1 MSIATVDVSSPDGA
15 STATFAPSAGMVCC
29 SLRHG
34 GEELLDLGR
43 GLDAYAQRGKTM
55 GIPLLYPWAN
65 RLAESNYEAA
75 GRRVVLPE
83 DPQQLAHD
91 PNGLPIHGLIPRLM
105 EWEAAVSGSTLT
117 ARLDWGSEQL
127 LALYPYRHEVEL
139 QAEVATG
146 ALTVAVFVRATG
158 RDSVPITFGFHP
170 YLRLPSSLRE
180 DTGVT
185 LPACERLLLDELSIP
200 TGARE
205 ALGPTTFELAQ
216 TSWDDG
222 LSVSESPARFTSR
235 APAPGRG
242 IALELL
248 DGYPYAQVY
257 APPGRDYICFE
268 PMTAPTNA
276 LRSGEGLS
284 VLRPGEEYRAA
295 FRISRV
301 AS

>member
-1 MSIATVDVSSPDGA
+1 VSIATVDISSPDGA

-43 GLDAYAQRGKTM
+43 GLDAYAERGKTM

-105 EWEAAVSGSTLT
+105 EWDAAVQGSSLT
-117 ARLDWGSEQL
+117 AHLEWGSEQL
-127 LALYPYRHEVEL
+127 LSLYPYRHELEL
-139 QAEVATG
+139 QAEIATG
-146 ALTVAVFVRATG
+146 ALIVTVVVRATG
-158 RDSVPITFGFHP
+158 QDSVPISFGFHP

-180 DTGVT
+180 DTDVT
-185 LPACERLLLDELSIP
+185 LPACERLLLDERSIP

-205 ALGPTTFELAQ
+205 ALGPTSFKLAH

-235 APAPGRG
+235 AADPGRG

-248 DGYPYAQVY
+248 NGYPYGQVY
-257 APPGRDYICFE
+257 APPGSDYICFE

-284 VLRPGEEYRAA
+284 VLRPGEEYSAA

-301 AS
+301 P

>member
-1 MSIATVDVSSPDGA
+1 MSIATLDISSPDGA
-15 STATFAPSAGMVCC
+15 STATFAPAAGMVCC

-43 GLDAYAQRGKTM
+43 GLDAYAERGNTM

-65 RLAESNYEAA
+65 RLAEFSYEAA
-75 GRRVVLPE
+75 GRGVVLPE
-83 DPQQLAHD
+83 DPQQLPHD

-105 EWEAAVSGSTLT
+105 PWEASLRGSTLT
-117 ARLDWGSEQL
+117 ARLEWGAEQL

-139 QAEVATG
+139 QAEIATG
-146 ALTVAVFVRATG
+146 ALTVTVLVRATG
-158 RDSVPITFGFHP
+158 QDSVPISFGFHP

-180 DTGVT
+180 DTEVT
-185 LPACERLLLDELSIP
+185 LPACERLLLDERSIP

-205 ALGPTTFELAQ
+205 ALGPTAFELAQ

-235 APAPGRG
+235 APQPGRR

-248 DGYPYAQVY
+248 GGYPFAQVF
-257 APPGRDYICFE
+257 APPGSDFICFE

-284 VLRPGEEYRAA
+284 VLKPGEEYRAA

-301 AS
+301 PS